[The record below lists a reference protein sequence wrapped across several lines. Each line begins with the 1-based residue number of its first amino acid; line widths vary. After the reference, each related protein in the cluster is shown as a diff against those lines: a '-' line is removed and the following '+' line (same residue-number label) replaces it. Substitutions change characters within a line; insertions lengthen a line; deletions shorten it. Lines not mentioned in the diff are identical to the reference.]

1 MHTDLI
7 QTVRFIHTPNGPIVV
22 ADTPPQLL
30 MDEVSATRLRE
41 RLSRTLGEI
50 PVLLRCKIGNSL
62 TFSGDPNLQRYAVG
76 SMIDALPAVRIDLE
90 PSLQEAA

>member
-1 MHTDLI
+1 MLT
-7 QTVRFIHTPNGPIVV
+7 TVRFIETPNGPIVV

-30 MDEVSATRLRE
+30 IDDISATRLRK

-50 PVLLRCKIGNSL
+50 PVLLRCRIGNSL
-62 TFSGDPNLQRYAVG
+62 SFNGDPNLQRHALDP
-76 SMIDALPAVRIDLE
+76 MLDALPVVRIDLD